1 MEQKRIVII
10 EDNSE
15 VSAGLQFLINFSEA
29 YRVVGTFESC
39 ELALEA
45 LPSLQP
51 DIILM
56 DVDLPGMNGIE
67 GTRLVKIKYPQ
78 IEILIVTVFENSERV
93 FDALCAGAS
102 GYITKSSGTK
112 LMLEALDEMVRGGA
126 PMSANIARMVVQSFN
141 KNSKPNI
148 LTQREQEILLLLSKG
163 KSYKSISTMLQISLA
178 TVKFHLKNIY
188 IKMQVSNKEDA
199 IDKALKNNWV

>member
-1 MEQKRIVII
+1 MKKKIVII
-10 EDNSE
+10 EDNVE
-15 VSAGLQFLINFSEA
+15 VSSGLQFLINFSEV
-29 YRVVGTFESC
+29 YQVVGTFESC
-39 ELALEA
+39 EKALAA
-45 LPSLQP
+45 LPELLP

-67 GTRLVKIKYPQ
+67 GTKVVKSRYPNM
-78 IEILIVTVFENSERV
+78 EILIVTVFENSDRV

-102 GYITKSSGTK
+102 GYITKNSGTK
-112 LMLEALDEMVRGGA
+112 LMIEAIDEMVKGGA
-126 PMSANIARMVVQSFN
+126 PMSANIARMVVNSFN

-148 LTQREQEILLLLSKG
+148 LTAREQEILQLLSKG
-163 KSYKSISTMLQISLA
+163 KSYKSISNALEIGLT